1 MIFAREV
8 SDSLTS
14 LVKKI
19 DDACGSNKD
28 ARMGSFVVVLA
39 DDKDKME
46 AELKKM
52 AEKEGLKKVVL
63 TIDSTPG
70 PTGYNI
76 AKDADVTVL
85 LYVKGTVKKN
95 FAFKKGELTDAKID
109 EVLKEVPG
117 ILPEKK

>member
-1 MIFAREV
+1 M
-8 SDSLTS
+8 TS

-19 DDACGSNKD
+19 DDATNSNKD

-46 AELKKM
+46 TELKKM
-52 AEKEGLKKVVL
+52 AEKEGLKKIVL

-109 EVLKEVPG
+109 EVLKEVPS